1 MAKNVVTTSE
11 NAEDLYSRIAN
22 IFYERFKQENVIDQR
37 QKEDFIKNI
46 PTAPP
51 LTDGERAIIKRHMD
65 FYETMRLKAARIGGT
80 VNESVEKFFHRESK
94 VPWGLSVAICDVPA
108 VSIFADLWLLN
119 TYAKK
124 AFNKGTAVLE
134 VFENLDGTRSL
145 CYVKSFGLPGGFQ
158 DRLFE
163 TWITWDMWVDEF
175 TGKKTCIIVIHPF
188 DAYAGEFRPQ
198 VFMNEKFIKADSTGT
213 YIFKELTDNTCEWT
227 WLQNADLNIARMP
240 KNLLDFLTKSQ
251 LGWANEVQE
260 QYKRNGRKV
269 DRERVAALAKT
280 MLSMQGVPLQQDQ
293 AEIFQRCLELFKG
306 GGDEGWTLLKSP
318 SPNVEMSMKYIKSSG
333 GFGTRTIAM
342 ARGKCV
348 IDCSAE
354 EMAAWVMDVCSNNSM
369 RMSRE
374 EGHPARIRLRGG
386 NFDRVNEATLATI
399 KRMPLTFD
407 NREFVYRHIWKSEE
421 GKVIIA
427 FESVEEDLVVDYGVN
442 KKKTRA
448 FTRGL
453 WQIENVPS
461 NVEQCHV
468 TIVSNINAGG
478 HIPSWLADRKIASGL
493 TILHTAC
500 EEFRQD
506 EKMDRALVMDRAT
519 YLKDNWENEVYS
531 EEENGLLKRAQEKF
545 ESGLMGRWK
554 SLRSP
559 DPFVAMDW
567 VFDEGACHIVGRAV
581 CILDAPLEYCA
592 ANELARDARGRYKEY
607 FDFGGLDRKLVKVN
621 NHCDI
626 YHLVIDFGNGIS
638 PREFLTK
645 CVWKRLDE
653 KTLIVGFEDTDD
665 VEFPIGSVGGQRG
678 KYVRASAKSFWKY
691 ERLPDVEGVPQT
703 KVMYCQMVDLRG
715 SIPKLASH
723 SASKIVDALAYV
735 SRMRLKFDKSVEI
748 DARRRAKIVTMIA
761 EEPIDVEKGEEY
773 LNEFE
778 TMFKDKAG
786 CERPKRV
793 YGLADGKVYA
803 DMFGGL
809 GWGKTTV
816 SCNAELEEVVAF
828 FWDFCSRANM
838 ELTCDNERSCKDGP
852 PGGRDGRGDKV
863 RMVNRRLK
871 IDSSTAAGHRDREC
885 TSKLRCCRLDQDTTI
900 VSMTPVE
907 KDVES
912 EGRQSLLRRIGSV
925 FDGKFLAVEA
935 QEKIYLRLR
944 RIGPKKTVIDC
955 AVQFELGMSVSFRAT
970 RAFVE
975 RHLKYIADV
984 SVYFQRL
991 VPLEACKAEDGVGM
1005 GYDILWKASS
1015 PKKRLER
1022 LAEVVDRSRTLR
1034 ELSLVHSW
1042 FPVMLRS
1049 SCRGNL
1055 SLNRVI
1061 ATKMDCLEEK
1071 EAIQIG
1077 KNLIASLK
1085 SKKLVDAGVDVWKN
1099 QNRAVKELSEKYE
1112 WLEPMTVVISKG
1124 IVKTAAWGLLWR
1136 VTLGA
1141 VLSITDLVTDIMVLK
1156 LFSDGGEAM
1165 HVFRNLSIFS
1175 LTFSLILL
1183 LLTVFYQHS
1192 NHGPLR
1198 IMKETVIVLIGMKA
1212 PWDAYKVAMGAEQ
1225 EKGAQFDPMMELA
1238 ISKCVELFAESIP
1251 SILIQTSAVIKT
1263 LQSGDQISST
1273 ALFSL
1278 LISVLTTG
1286 YVSATLSYDFDTDP
1300 KKRAFNPEFYGYV
1313 PDFPTKRALL
1323 FFTLINLSAVQVL
1336 IKSIFVA
1343 LLGYLGS
1350 LYLVVYMAADM
1361 FLFLCYKLARR
1372 DMNCWLPMEDNIGS
1386 KTLFIFLRMMVK
1398 LIVDFTGCVQF
1409 RHPFELGGLYY
1420 SINLFTP
1427 LIGLGLLLAF
1437 VDMGGAFNDS
1447 VVKTLSNFTLLL
1459 GAGLVLLA
1467 ALFLLL
1473 MSKKYRHTFFSVET
1487 GKQMTMRTFLHGDDY
1502 TRSLIFGTNKSHWI
1516 DIEDKV
1522 AQWLQ
1527 FGWYRWEDER
1537 PDWFTDEW
1545 REIVPAKYKPKMSM
1559 RQMRKEKKMLENESE
1574 EEKRSEDK
1582 FKTNTRKSSVGG
1594 ERRRSLLGAI
1604 FAGEATA
1611 GLEIVGNSGGG
1622 GGGWGGLGGGEG
1634 EGGGGRER
1642 RRFSSK
1648 SLSSS
1653 GRKMSQVFPDGDT
1666 GEVIDVDEMMREI
1679 KRRGSIKL

>member
-1 MAKNVVTTSE
+1 MVVKIHESLDKVLNSLVGKNVARNSFDMRQDVVKRDGEETVIVYWSFGVDQVRTCEMILRLTIVRESEELDDGEVMIKVSSVEETDLDEDSISALPANSSLRLILDNGVILLRPLPLGQTSFAFTSEIALKGQSALFGTANSFSRPTNTNAGLTTMAKNVVTTSE

-427 FESVEEDLVVDYGVN
+427 FESVEEDLVVDY
-442 KKKTRA
+442 
-448 FTRGL
+448 
-453 WQIENVPS
+453 
-461 NVEQCHV
+461 
-468 TIVSNINAGG
+468 
-478 HIPSWLADRKIASGL
+478 
-493 TILHTAC
+493 AC

-793 YGLADGKVYA
+793 YG
-803 DMFGGL
+803 
-809 GWGKTTV
+809 
-816 SCNAELEEVVAF
+816 
-828 FWDFCSRANM
+828 
-838 ELTCDNERSCKDGP
+838 
-852 PGGRDGRGDKV
+852 
-863 RMVNRRLK
+863 
-871 IDSSTAAGHRDREC
+871 
-885 TSKLRCCRLDQDTTI
+885 
-900 VSMTPVE
+900 
-907 KDVES
+907 
-912 EGRQSLLRRIGSV
+912 
-925 FDGKFLAVEA
+925 
-935 QEKIYLRLR
+935 
-944 RIGPKKTVIDC
+944 
-955 AVQFELGMSVSFRAT
+955 
-970 RAFVE
+970 
-975 RHLKYIADV
+975 
-984 SVYFQRL
+984 
-991 VPLEACKAEDGVGM
+991 
-1005 GYDILWKASS
+1005 
-1015 PKKRLER
+1015 
-1022 LAEVVDRSRTLR
+1022 
-1034 ELSLVHSW
+1034 
-1042 FPVMLRS
+1042 
-1049 SCRGNL
+1049 GNL

-1622 GGGWGGLGGGEG
+1622 GGGWGG
-1634 EGGGGRER
+1634 
-1642 RRFSSK
+1642 
-1648 SLSSS
+1648 
-1653 GRKMSQVFPDGDT
+1653 
-1666 GEVIDVDEMMREI
+1666 
-1679 KRRGSIKL
+1679 